1 MGYGNTS
8 NGLPIR
14 WEHES
19 SEPREEEGHPLGN
32 AFVNL
37 ETKISSKLVTG

>member
-8 NGLPIR
+8 KGVPIKL
-14 WEHES
+14 EHES
-19 SEPREEEGHPLGN
+19 SEPGEEEVHPLGN

-37 ETKISSKLVTG
+37 ETKIASKLITG